1 MCVFYRIVK
10 KKPPADFVSGDT
22 SRLLTP
28 PGFFSWQ
35 PNVTNPA
42 ARVPPTPTPTQQS
55 ICSVQSDSSQTGSD
69 QRLFRI
75 HPEHQRSAKGWPR
88 TPRSPPQKQLTQQE
102 REWFGL
108 KRNYTYINNTNTYTN
123 SMRFSYFCYFP
134 D

>member
-42 ARVPPTPTPTQQS
+42 ARVPPPPPPHNNQY
-55 ICSVQSDSSQTGSD
+55 VQSSQTPVRLD
-69 QRLFRI
+69 QTSVFSEYI
-75 HPEHQRSAKGWPR
+75 RSISALRKAG
-88 TPRSPPQKQLTQQE
+88 
-102 REWFGL
+102 REL
-108 KRNYTYINNTNTYTN
+108 PDLRHRN
-123 SMRFSYFCYFP
+123 S
-134 D
+134 